1 MLAVGST
8 AFGARRH
15 EPGRVLVIGHRG
27 AEALAPENTW
37 ASFHAAREAGADLL
51 EVDVQ
56 VTRDGVA
63 VVYHDF
69 TLWPKFRDP
78 RWVRDVEWD
87 ELRGLDVGGWF
98 SPAFAGERIPR
109 LDEVLAWARGRV
121 GLQLDLKHGFQ
132 EADDDRLESAAL
144 ELVAAARLEDQVLIS
159 SWDEVA
165 LARIHARRPEIA
177 LAVNLRPRVA
187 DPVAYVA
194 PSGARWAM
202 VYWSQTEREIVD
214 RLHQAGLRV
223 CLNELFTE
231 EYAEALRLG
240 VDAVTARDPGRAR
253 AVLDRLVSSGQR
265 QE

>member
-1 MLAVGST
+1 
-8 AFGARRH
+8 
-15 EPGRVLVIGHRG
+15 VLVIGHRG

-37 ASFHAAREAGADLL
+37 AAFHVACDAGADLL

-56 VTRDGVA
+56 LTRDGVA

-78 RWVRDVEWD
+78 RWVRDVGWD

-109 LDEVLAWARGRV
+109 LDEVLAWAGGRV

-132 EADDDRLESAAL
+132 EADDDRLERAAL
-144 ELVAAARLEDQVLIS
+144 ELVE
-159 SWDEVA
+159 
-165 LARIHARRPEIA
+165 
-177 LAVNLRPRVA
+177 
-187 DPVAYVA
+187 DPVGHVA

-202 VYWSQTEREIVD
+202 VYWPQTGRETVD

-231 EYAEALRLG
+231 EYAEALRLD

-253 AVLDRLVSSGQR
+253 AALDRLAGSGQR